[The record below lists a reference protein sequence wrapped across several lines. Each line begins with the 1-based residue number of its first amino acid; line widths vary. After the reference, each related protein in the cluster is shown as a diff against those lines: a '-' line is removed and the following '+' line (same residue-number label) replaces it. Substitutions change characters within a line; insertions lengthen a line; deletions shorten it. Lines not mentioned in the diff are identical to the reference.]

1 MERIIEIDLIDKYDK
16 LPKES
21 LPNDNVVYSFVNLDT
36 NLPNWSIPKLAL
48 KSEIPGIYSE
58 TSK

>member
-1 MERIIEIDLIDKYDK
+1 MNASKTAIIVDSGCDLPNDLIDKYDK

-36 NLPNWSIPKLAL
+36 NLPN
-48 KSEIPGIYSE
+48 
-58 TSK
+58 